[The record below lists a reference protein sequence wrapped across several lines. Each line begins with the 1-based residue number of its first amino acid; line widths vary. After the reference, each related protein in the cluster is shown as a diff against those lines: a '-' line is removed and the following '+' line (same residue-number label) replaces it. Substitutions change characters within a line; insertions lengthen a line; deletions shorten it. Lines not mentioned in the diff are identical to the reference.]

1 MLDVNFIRQN
11 PDAVKKGIKSK
22 NINPKLVDDF
32 LASDKKWRELIKES
46 DDLRASQNQLGKDNI
61 EEAKKIKQKIQSIE
75 KKLKQI
81 EIQREEILLQIPN
94 LPFNDVP
101 VGKSEKEN
109 VVIREVGEKP
119 KFDFPAK
126 DHLEIAENLDIID
139 FKSAAKVSGS
149 GFYYLKN
156 EGVLLEMALIYFTLN
171 FLRENGFSLW
181 LTPDLAKKEFYTG
194 TGYSPKGPE
203 AQTYVIEESDLG
215 LIATSEVTLAG
226 IHSDEVLKAAD
237 LPKYYA
243 GYSHCFRQEAG
254 AYGKY
259 SKGLYRVHQFS
270 KVEMFVYSMPEKSQD
285 IHKKLLALE
294 EELWQKLGIPYR
306 VLEMCTGDLGAQAA
320 RKFDLEAWM
329 TGRGDWGEV
338 TSASDTTDYQARR
351 FNIRFKKDDGK
362 PDFVHTL
369 NGTAIAV
376 SRAFVA
382 ILENYQQEDGSI
394 LMPEV
399 LKNYLGFD
407 KISATALNKKI

>member
-11 PDAVKKGIKSK
+11 PDVVKKGIKSK

-32 LASDKKWRELIKES
+32 LASDKKWRELTKES
-46 DDLRASQNQLGKDNI
+46 DDLRASQKQLGKDNI
-61 EEAKKIKQKIQSIE
+61 EEAKKIKQKIQLIE
-75 KKLKQI
+75 EELKQI
-81 EIQREEILLQIPN
+81 EIQREEVLLQIPN
-94 LPFNDVP
+94 LPFDDVP
-101 VGKSEKEN
+101 IGKSEKEN

-156 EGVLLEMALIYFTLN
+156 EGVLLEMALIHFTLN

-226 IHSDEVLKAAD
+226 IHSDEVLKSAD

-243 GYSHCFRQEAG
+243 GYSHCFRREAG

-270 KVEMFVYSMPEKSQD
+270 KIEMFVYSMPEKSQD

-294 EELWQKLGIPYR
+294 EELWQKLGISYR

-329 TGRGDWGEV
+329 PGRGDWGEV
-338 TSASDTTDYQARR
+338 TSASNTTDYQARR
-351 FNIRFKKDDGK
+351 LNIRFKKDDGK

-376 SRAFVA
+376 SRAFVT
-382 ILENYQQEDGSI
+382 ILENYQQEDGSV

-407 KISATALNKKI
+407 KISKR

>member
-1 MLDVNFIRQN
+1 MLDINLIRQN
-11 PDAVKKGIKSK
+11 PDTVKKGIKLK

-32 LASDKKWRELIKES
+32 LTSDKKWRELIKEF
-46 DDLRASQNQLGKDNI
+46 DDLRASQKQLEKDNI

-75 KKLKQI
+75 EELKQI
-81 EIQREEILLQIPN
+81 EIQREKVLLQIPN
-94 LPFNDVP
+94 LPFEDVP
-101 VGKSEKEN
+101 IGKSEKEN

-119 KFDFPAK
+119 KFDFSAK
-126 DHLEIAENLDIID
+126 DHMEIAENLDIVD

-156 EGVLLEMALIYFTLN
+156 EGVLLEMALMHFTLN
-171 FLRENGFSLW
+171 LLRENGFSLW
-181 LTPDLAKKEFYTG
+181 LTPDLAKKQFYTG
-194 TGYSPKGPE
+194 TGYSPKGHE

-243 GYSHCFRQEAG
+243 GYSHCFRKEAG

-270 KVEMFVYSMPEKSQD
+270 KVEMFVYSIPEKSQD
-285 IHKKLLALE
+285 IHEKLLALE
-294 EELWQKLGIPYR
+294 EELWQKLEIPYR

-329 TGRGDWGEV
+329 PGRGDWGEV
-338 TSASDTTDYQARR
+338 TSASNTTDYQARR
-351 FNIRFKKDDGK
+351 LNIRFKKDDGK
-362 PDFVHTL
+362 LDFVHTL

-382 ILENYQQEDGSI
+382 ILENYQQEDGSV

-407 KISATALNKKI
+407 KISKR